1 MKLGG
6 NISAS
11 IHPAKHAISKKLM
24 LTTYFKLL
32 EIMIHKMIE
41 TSKKKNNM
49 GSRKFEL
56 QQKKEGEESPEMMEK
71 ANSRI
76 TGGREA

>member
-1 MKLGG
+1 
-6 NISAS
+6 
-11 IHPAKHAISKKLM
+11 
-24 LTTYFKLL
+24 
-32 EIMIHKMIE
+32 MIHKMIE
-41 TSKKKNNM
+41 KSKKKNM

-56 QQKKEGEESPEMMEK
+56 QQKKEGEENPEMMEK

>member
-1 MKLGG
+1 MGR

-41 TSKKKNNM
+41 KSKKKNM

-56 QQKKEGEESPEMMEK
+56 QQKKEGEENPEMMEK